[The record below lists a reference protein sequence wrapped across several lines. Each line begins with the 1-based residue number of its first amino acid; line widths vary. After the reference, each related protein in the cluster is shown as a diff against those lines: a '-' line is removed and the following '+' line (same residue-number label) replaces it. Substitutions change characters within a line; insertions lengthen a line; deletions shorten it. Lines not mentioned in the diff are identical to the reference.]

1 MVRTLSLLVAL
12 AAALVAGRA
21 QAAIS
26 GDYVESRTCD
36 VYTGPCFA
44 NAQMGL
50 AGHQAVLAWSID
62 EGSYAGV
69 DLSGLKAVMAV
80 RASNTLSFGGGL
92 DINPYPIQA
101 VILLDERASTA
112 QREALE
118 RFVRDQTSHMA
129 PDVQRVDVAAI
140 EMRVDHI
147 SMSASLRAGDEVHL
161 STRKLKK
168 GDCVCSNEELYYPPL
183 VAVENADAAYTLDGG
198 FSGRGL
204 RTTWSNPGSRSAYLA
219 TFNLP

>member
-1 MVRTLSLLVAL
+1 
-12 AAALVAGRA
+12 
-21 QAAIS
+21 
-26 GDYVESRTCD
+26 
-36 VYTGPCFA
+36 
-44 NAQMGL
+44 
-50 AGHQAVLAWSID
+50 
-62 EGSYAGV
+62 
-69 DLSGLKAVMAV
+69 VMAV

-140 EMRVDHI
+140 EMRVDHL

>member
-36 VYTGPCFA
+36 IYTGPCFA

-62 EGSYAGV
+62 KGTYEGV

-80 RASNTLSFGGGL
+80 RANNTLSFGGGL
-92 DINPYPIQA
+92 DIDPYPVRA
-101 VILLDERASTA
+101 VILLDERASPT
-112 QREALE
+112 QRQALE
-118 RFVRDQTSHMA
+118 RFVRDQTAHLA
-129 PDVQRVDVAAI
+129 PDVQRIDVAAI
-140 EMRVDHI
+140 EMTVDHV
-147 SMSASLRAGDEVHL
+147 SMAACLRAGEEVHL
-161 STRKLKK
+161 ATRKLKK

-204 RTTWSNPGSRSAYLA
+204 RSTWSNPGSRSAYLA
-219 TFNLP
+219 TFDLP

>member
-1 MVRTLSLLVAL
+1 MVRTLSLLVA
-12 AAALVAGRA
+12 VAVAVVGGRA

-36 VYTGPCFA
+36 IYTGPCFA

-62 EGSYAGV
+62 EGTYEGV
-69 DLSGLKAVMAV
+69 DLTGLKAVMAV

-92 DINPYPIQA
+92 DIDPFPVRA
-101 VILLDERASTA
+101 VILLDERATPI
-112 QREALE
+112 QRQALE
-118 RFVRDQTSHMA
+118 RFVRDQTAHMA
-129 PDVQRVDVAAI
+129 PDVERIDVAAI
-140 EMRVDHI
+140 QMKVDHV
-147 SMSASLRAGDEVHL
+147 SMVANLSAGEEVRL
-161 STRKLKK
+161 TTRKLKK

-183 VAVENADAAYTLDGG
+183 VAVDNAEAAYTLDGG

-204 RTTWSNPGSRSAYLA
+204 RSTWSNPGSRSAYLA
-219 TFNLP
+219 TFYLP